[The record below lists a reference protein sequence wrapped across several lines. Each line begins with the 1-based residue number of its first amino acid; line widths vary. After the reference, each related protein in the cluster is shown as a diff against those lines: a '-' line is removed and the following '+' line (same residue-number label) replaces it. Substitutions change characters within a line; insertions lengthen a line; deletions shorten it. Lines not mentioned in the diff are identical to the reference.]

1 MTTDVEAPVEPAPS
15 RPGEDDGRDATARI
29 RRTLEGVLGIPSTE
43 GNRVDVL
50 RNGDEIFPAML
61 EAIRSAEKFVDF
73 LTFVYWTGSIAQDFA
88 DALAERA
95 RNGVRVRVI
104 LDAVGARTMDRGLVA
119 QMEEAGAE
127 VAFFRVPIT
136 WRVWE
141 AEHRTHRKVLIVD
154 EKVAFTGGVGIAAEW
169 MGNARGPGEWRDTHF
184 RIMGPAVDGLRGAFI
199 TNWIET
205 GRQIFDNDS
214 FIDQPE
220 CGSSCLQVVRGA
232 ASIGWSDIAVMMR
245 TLVKLAEKRIRITSA
260 YFTPDPEF
268 VELLCEAAG
277 ERGVEVDV
285 LVPGPHADKR
295 IVQVASEAS
304 YQRLLECGIR
314 IWHYQP
320 TMLHAKSVT
329 VDGAAACVGSSNVN
343 SRSMARDD
351 EVSVMVY
358 DPEVVEVLDRH
369 FDEDLECSERIHEVR
384 WEQRNLAQRAFE
396 AATGLIRPRL

>member
-1 MTTDVEAPVEPAPS
+1 MPTDVEAPVEPAPS
-15 RPGEDDGRDATARI
+15 GGRDATARI

-43 GNRVDVL
+43 GNRIDVL

-61 EAIRSAEKFVDF
+61 DAVRSAEKFVDF
-73 LTFVYWTGSIAQDFA
+73 LTFVYWTGPIAQELA
-88 DALAERA
+88 DALADRA

-104 LDAVGARTMDRGLVA
+104 LDAVGARTMDRTLV
-119 QMEEAGAE
+119 QHMEEAGAE

-141 AEHRTHRKVLIVD
+141 VEHRTHRKVLIVD
-154 EKVAFTGGVGIAAEW
+154 EKVAFTGGVGIAEEW
-169 MGNARGPGEWRDTHF
+169 MGDARGPDEWRDTHF

-205 GRQIFDNDS
+205 GRPIFDNDS

-232 ASIGWSDIAVMMR
+232 ASIGWSDIAVLMR
-245 TLVKLAEKRIRITSA
+245 TLVRLAEERIRITSA
-260 YFTPDPEF
+260 YFTPDTAF
-268 VELLCEAAG
+268 VELLCEAA

-285 LVPGPHADKR
+285 LVPGPYADKR
-295 IVQVASEAS
+295 IVQVASEAK
-304 YQRLLECGIR
+304 YERLLECGIR
-314 IWHYQP
+314 IWNYQP
-320 TMLHAKSVT
+320 TMLHAKVVT

-351 EVSVMVY
+351 EVSVMIY
-358 DPEVVEVLDRH
+358 DPEVVAILDRH
-369 FDEDLECSERIHEVR
+369 FEDDLERSEQIREVR
-384 WEQRNLAQRAFE
+384 WEHRNLAQRAFE
-396 AATGLIRPRL
+396 AATAVIRPRL